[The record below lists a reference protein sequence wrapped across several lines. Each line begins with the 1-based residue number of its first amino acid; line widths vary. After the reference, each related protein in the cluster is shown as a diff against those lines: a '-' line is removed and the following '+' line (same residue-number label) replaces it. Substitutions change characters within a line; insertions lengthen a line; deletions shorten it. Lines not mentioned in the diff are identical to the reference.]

1 MRTKNNNLVKCGIWM
16 AAAFV
21 CMMVIALF
29 STVKG
34 VYNTASVATLVCMAI
49 SMFYWVRFAEPLSR
63 GAFKFK

>member
-1 MRTKNNNLVKCGIWM
+1 M